1 VRHELRAAC
10 AAIRGGGEHDHA
22 AAEHDCCHDIVP
34 TEPDRPGASL
44 DVVLEDQDGRAE
56 TFAGYFAGKPSLL
69 AFFYTRCE
77 NPYKCSLTVTKLAR
91 LQTLIAQRGRV
102 AELKLAAITYDP
114 EFDLPA
120 RLRSYGTDR
129 GMRFTSSARF
139 FRATSGFPELSRH
152 LGLGVNY
159 GASTVNRHR
168 IELYLLDAAGRT
180 AASFTRLQWEPQAVL
195 EAAERRFGLA

>member
-1 VRHELRAAC
+1 
-10 AAIRGGGEHDHA
+10 
-22 AAEHDCCHDIVP
+22 
-34 TEPDRPGASL
+34 
-44 DVVLEDQDGRAE
+44 
-56 TFAGYFAGKPSLL
+56 
-69 AFFYTRCE
+69 
-77 NPYKCSLTVTKLAR
+77 
-91 LQTLIAQRGRV
+91 
-102 AELKLAAITYDP
+102 
-114 EFDLPA
+114 
-120 RLRSYGTDR
+120 
-129 GMRFTSSARF
+129 MRFTSSARF